1 MTGSI
6 VALFVAWKVYER
18 ACERLIESVTVT
30 KLCSYENQFL
40 KLRYSNYFF
49 DTLNLNSKSYFN
61 KLDFGIIT
69 SKITLFILICL

>member
-18 ACERLIESVTVT
+18 ACERLIESVN

-40 KLRYSNYFF
+40 KLRYSSYFF

-61 KLDFGIIT
+61 TLDFGIIT